1 MTMCSGACSCSDTL
15 HYASPASGGWGVVRI
30 GMLVPESNQ
39 LFVCPFACGRHGA
52 IGALQHGLKQR
63 ISYLYLDQADIIE
76 GYDQHILDAVPKYLA
91 ALGYRPKA
99 LLVIVSC
106 LDDLIGT
113 DHDALVESLHERHP
127 DIDFQICTM
136 NPITTDS
143 QSPPMVSIQRKI
155 YGLLHPATHKTRV
168 VNSIG
173 NLDIIDK
180 KSELYDFLVFH
191 GFSLKHISECE
202 TYESYQAMG
211 ESALNLVTAPP
222 GKFAASEMESNLGIP
237 YVFLPVTYRFDEIE
251 TQYRELEEAL
261 GLPSSYDFSVHRLKA
276 EKKIAKARDAVG
288 QLPVFVDASATCRPY
303 SLARMLLENGF
314 HVVRIFAQKCIPIEK
329 AHERW
334 MTEKHPEVQMLR
346 PLHHDMVNRRI
357 ALRESVSIGMTGAYL
372 SDCRYTVDVMG
383 DAGLYGY
390 WGVSRLMDQ
399 IVETMK
405 HPKDIRM
412 MIDEHALV
420 V

>member
-1 MTMCSGACSCSDTL
+1 MCNGFCSCSETL

-52 IGALQHGLKQR
+52 IGALQHGLKER

-76 GYDQHILDAVPKYLA
+76 GYDHLILDAVPRYFDA
-91 ALGYRPKA
+91 IGYRPKA

-113 DHDALVESLHERHP
+113 DHDALVESLHEAHP
-127 DIDFQICTM
+127 DIDFQVCTM

-155 YGLLHPATHKTRV
+155 YGLLHPAEKRRRT

-173 NLDIIDK
+173 NLDVIDRR
-180 KSELYDFLVFH
+180 SELYDFLAFH
-191 GFSLKHISECE
+191 GFDLQHISECD
-202 TYESYQAMG
+202 TYEAYQRMG
-211 ESALNLVTAPP
+211 ESMLNLVTAPP
-222 GKFAASEMESNLGIP
+222 GKFASKEMEDRLGIP
-237 YVFLPVTYRFDEIE
+237 YVFLPVSYRIDDIE
-251 TQYRELEEAL
+251 TSYRSLEDAL
-261 GLPSSYDFSVHRLKA
+261 GLPGTYDFSPWRRMAA
-276 EKKIAKARDAVG
+276 EKIEEARLAVG
-288 QLPVFVDASATCRPY
+288 SLPVFVDASATCRPY
-303 SLARMLLENGF
+303 SLSRMLLENGF
-314 HVVRIFAQKCIPIEK
+314 RVTRIFAQKCIPIEK
-329 AHERW
+329 DHERW
-334 MTEKHPEVQMLR
+334 LMEKHPDVQVLR
-346 PLHHDMVNRRI
+346 PLHHDMVNRPI
-357 ALRESVSIGMTGAYL
+357 SLPESVSIGMTGAYL
-372 SDCRYTVDVMG
+372 SDSAYPVDVMG

-390 WGVSRLMDQ
+390 WGISHLMER
-399 IVETMK
+399 IVEMMK
-405 HPKDIRM
+405 NPVDIRT